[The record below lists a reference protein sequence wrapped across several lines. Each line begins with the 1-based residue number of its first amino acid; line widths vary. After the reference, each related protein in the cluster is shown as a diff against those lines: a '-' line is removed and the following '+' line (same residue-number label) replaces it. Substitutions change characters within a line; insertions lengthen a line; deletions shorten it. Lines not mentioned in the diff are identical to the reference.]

1 MKITVTEKQIKTLQS
16 KLSKIEKK
24 EAKKPKEDQLFNDCV
39 ATLMTLGYKSK
50 RVAKNDVSDFL
61 VRYVD
66 EFDGIPD
73 ELKEKDTKQLIL
85 KFGEQNEN
93 NK

>member
-1 MKITVTEKQIKTLQS
+1 MMD
-16 KLSKIEKK
+16 KLGLYI
-24 EAKKPKEDQLFNDCV
+24 NN
-39 ATLMTLGYKSK
+39 LMTT
-50 RVAKNDVSDFL
+50 NISDFL
-61 VRYVD
+61 ARYVD

-85 KFGEQNEN
+85 EFGEQNET